1 MQRPFFYG
9 PDARGSLR
17 AFFFGPC
24 KEMSIQPLLF
34 YSNNC
39 PYSMRIIKTLQD
51 TPNADKIL
59 RVVCVDYQI
68 DKIPSEI
75 HSVPALLVPTS
86 SGNKVVFDM
95 ELYEWLNS
103 ILRLDSNSK
112 NREEESTSRPP
123 AQAHAM
129 DFGAPAEYMPNA
141 DAMLCDLEGAADSAD
156 HLFAGASEN
165 INVMYQEDTGG
176 RREGSGPSRDDDM
189 LSKVVEA
196 RNQEINNVYSQISR
210 PSV

>member
-1 MQRPFFYG
+1 
-9 PDARGSLR
+9 
-17 AFFFGPC
+17 
-24 KEMSIQPLLF
+24 MSIQPLLF
-34 YSNNC
+34 YSNSC
-39 PYSMRIIKTLQD
+39 PYSMRIIKTLQE
-51 TPNADKIL
+51 TANADKIL

-86 SGNKVVFDM
+86 GGNKVVFDM

-103 ILRLDSNSK
+103 ILRLDSK
-112 NREEESTSRPP
+112 NKASEEASSSARQPV
-123 AQAHAM
+123 HAPEM
-129 DFGAPAEYMPNA
+129 DYGAPAEYMPSA
-141 DAMLCDLEGAADSAD
+141 DALLCDLEGAADSAD

-176 RREGSGPSRDDDM
+176 RRDGGGGGSSRDDDM

-210 PSV
+210 PGP

>member
-1 MQRPFFYG
+1 
-9 PDARGSLR
+9 
-17 AFFFGPC
+17 
-24 KEMSIQPLLF
+24 MSIQPLLF
-34 YSNNC
+34 YSNSC

-51 TPNADKIL
+51 TPDADKVL

-68 DKIPSEI
+68 DKIPAEI

-103 ILRLDSNSK
+103 ILRLDNPQKVSSQTIAD
-112 NREEESTSRPP
+112 TSDSVAPQVP
-123 AQAHAM
+123 ASSS
-129 DFGAPAEYMPNA
+129 GAPAEYMPSS
-141 DAMLCDLEGAADSAD
+141 DALLCDLAGAADSAD

-165 INVMYQEDTGG
+165 IHVMYQEDTGG
-176 RREGSGPSRDDDM
+176 RRDGEHTPKSDDDVM
-189 LSKVVEA
+189 SKVVEA

-210 PSV
+210 PGP

>member
-95 ELYEWLNS
+95 ELYAWLNS

-165 INVMYQEDTGG
+165 INVMYQD
-176 RREGSGPSRDDDM
+176 
-189 LSKVVEA
+189 
-196 RNQEINNVYSQISR
+196 I
-210 PSV
+210 